1 MVKGQSK
8 KSTRKYWR
16 KLNKS
21 IKIAIDGPVGSG
33 KGTLAIALAK
43 KLNAFYVYTGAMYR
57 ELALACF
64 KEKVNIQDENEI
76 LNVLNNISIEL
87 KQAEDGIRAFL
98 NGEDVSD
105 EIFKPHVSKIASD
118 VAAFPKIRKEMV
130 LRQKKMAEDAIR
142 SGKSVVM
149 EGRDITT
156 DVIPNADMKIYLTA
170 DIKTRAH
177 RRLSQFKDRGI
188 KMKFEDVLRDLEE
201 RDRKDTQRL
210 ASPLRIVEDAVVV
223 DTTNDTIDETVDK
236 VMGKLKAKI

>member
-1 MVKGQSK
+1 M
-8 KSTRKYWR
+8 
-16 KLNKS
+16 NKP
-21 IKIAIDGPVGSG
+21 IRIAIDGPVGSG

-64 KEKVNIQDENEI
+64 KEKANIQDENEI
-76 LNVLNNISIEL
+76 LNVLNNISIEF
-87 KQAEDGIRAFL
+87 KQAENGIRAFL

-105 EIFKPHVSKIASD
+105 EIFKPHISKMASD
-118 VAAFPKIRKEMV
+118 VAVFPKVRREMV
-130 LRQKKMAEDAIR
+130 LRQKKMAEDAIK

-170 DIKTRAH
+170 DIEIRAQ
-177 RRLSQFKDRGI
+177 RRLKQFEGKGI
-188 KMKFEDVLRDLEE
+188 KAQFDDVLKDLKE
-201 RDRKDTQRL
+201 RDRKDTERS

-236 VMGKLKAKI
+236 VIEKLKAKNLI